1 MEVTEFGSF
10 KNLQLTSALGAHDYF
25 DELSHVFL
33 ILRIGFSILRNG
45 TIGHIRFA
53 SNSYRTI

>member
-33 ILRIGFSILRNG
+33 ILRIGFSIL
-45 TIGHIRFA
+45 
-53 SNSYRTI
+53 